1 MYSPNDPGDVRRRSC
16 PGCNA
21 TIDAS
26 DRLCGD
32 CLDREAERDDGD
44 DGRPE
49 LTRSEPADF
58 GGGESTGFKNCR
70 TATVGCYSLSSSLS
84 RRFSR

>member
-1 MYSPNDPGDVRRRSC
+1 MYSPNDPGDVRTRSC

-26 DRLCGD
+26 DRLCGE
-32 CLDREAERDDGD
+32 CLAREAERDDDGDDGD

-49 LTRSEPADF
+49 PARSEPADF
-58 GGGESTGFKNCR
+58 GGGESTG
-70 TATVGCYSLSSSLS
+70 VQEL
-84 RRFSR
+84 